1 MRRPSTTLLVQNG
14 TLVTPEGTLEAD
26 LLAQGERI
34 KAIGHGLP
42 VAHDTRV
49 IDATGCYVI
58 PGVIDAHT
66 HIALDT
72 GVYQTPDDWF
82 IGTRAAA
89 CGGVTT
95 VVDFATQFPGQNLRE
110 AVEARM
116 AEAQDAVIDYA
127 FHVMVTDLPPGQ
139 EGELADLVDLGTPS
153 VKLYTTYRPNYYA
166 DDATILR
173 LMAACADLGLL
184 PLVHCENDALV
195 TAQTEALV
203 AAGETGW
210 RYHGRSRPALAEQEA
225 VQRVLFLAE
234 TAGCPVHIVHCST
247 PRSVALVAEARGA
260 RSGDL
265 RPSRSGDLRSSQAV
279 SCETCPQYLLL
290 DNTAYEGP
298 EPWRYI
304 LQPPLRDPD
313 EPNRLWA
320 LVEDGAVDLIATDHC
335 DYTKAQKVAQDDFTQ
350 TAGGLPGME
359 TLLPL
364 MYTYGVAE
372 ERLTISHL
380 VGLLSANPARVWGL
394 WPRKGVLLPGSD
406 ADVAIYDPQPE
417 GVIRAENLH
426 HLAGYTPY
434 EGLQVQG
441 RVRATIS
448 RGQIVYREG
457 RFIGQ
462 KGRGRFVARTLFNEK
477 AVHPIP
483 PDPVQAAVGILKGRG
498 TATDDLLAER
508 RRERQREQDQERD

>member
-1 MRRPSTTLLVQNG
+1 MKIYSSATLFIKNG
-14 TLVTPEGTLEAD
+14 TLVTPGGIIKAD
-26 LLAQGERI
+26 LLIQGERI

-42 VAHDTRV
+42 VAD
-49 IDATGCYVI
+49 DATVVDAEGCYVL

-66 HIALDT
+66 HIQLDT
-72 GVYQTPDDWF
+72 GIYQTPDDWF

-95 VVDFATQFPGQNLRE
+95 VVDFATQFPGQTLRE
-110 AVEARM
+110 AVAARLEEAR
-116 AEAQDAVIDYA
+116 EAVIDYG
-127 FHVMVTDLPPGQ
+127 FHVMVTDLPPGR
-139 EGELADLVDLGTPS
+139 EGELADLVELGTTS

-173 LMAACADLGLL
+173 LMVACADLGLL

-203 AAGETGW
+203 GAGETGW
-210 RYHGRSRPALAEQEA
+210 QYHGRSRPGLAEQEA

-234 TAGCPVHIVHCST
+234 AAGCPVHIVHCST
-247 PRSVALVAEARGA
+247 SRSVALVAEARD
-260 RSGDL
+260 SG
-265 RPSRSGDLRSSQAV
+265 QAV

-304 LQPPLRDPD
+304 LQPPLRDPE
-313 EPNRLWA
+313 EPDRLWA
-320 LVEDGAVDLIATDHC
+320 LVEGGAVDLIATDHC

-350 TAGGLPGME
+350 TPGGLPGME

-364 MYTYGVAE
+364 VYTYGVAE
-372 ERLTISHL
+372 GRLTLPRL
-380 VGLLSANPARVWGL
+380 VGLLSANPARIWGL
-394 WPRKGVLLPGSD
+394 WPRKGALLPGSD
-406 ADVAIYDPQPE
+406 ADVVIYDPEPD
-417 GVIRAENLH
+417 GLVSAENLH

-434 EGLQVQG
+434 EGLRVRG

-448 RGQIVYREG
+448 RGQVIYREG
-457 RFIGQ
+457 RFVGR
-462 KGRGRFVARTLFNEK
+462 KGRGRFAAR
-477 AVHPIP
+477 
-483 PDPVQAAVGILKGRG
+483 KG
-498 TATDDLLAER
+498 LAELR
-508 RRERQREQDQERD
+508 RIAEEVSARATLSEDDAAALVDEAIRAARRG